1 MAVSYPVTPPT
12 NPGFEELDFRLATK
26 AGSAESEFTNQEQ
39 VTLWPGQKWI
49 VKGLLP
55 LMETREK
62 SDPWKSFLS
71 KVDGIAGTFYL
82 MPETPARTPRG
93 TATAATVSGA
103 AQLGNTI
110 ALAGSGTLV
119 EGQFIQLGSGA
130 TSRLHIIV
138 TGGSL
143 PYTADIR
150 PPLRE
155 SPGNG
160 SAVVLTNPKG
170 VFRMTGNVVGWSVDR
185 ARMIRFEFEAR
196 EAF

>member
-1 MAVSYPVTPPT
+1 MAISEPVSPPT
-12 NPGFEELDFRLATK
+12 NPGFRELDFELVTI
-26 AGSAESEFTNQEQ
+26 AGMTRSEFTGQQQ
-39 VTLWPGQKWI
+39 VTLWPGQWWAI
-49 VKGLLP
+49 EFSLP
-55 LMETREK
+55 AMETRAK
-62 SDPWKSFLS
+62 ADPWKSFLA
-71 KVDGIAGTFYL
+71 KVDGIAKTFL
-82 MPETPARTPRG
+82 AGPETGAKTPTG

-119 EGQFIQLGSGA
+119 EGQYIQLGSGA
-130 TSRLHIIV
+130 TSRLHMVV
-138 TGGSL
+138 TGGTL

-170 VFRMTGNVVGWSVDR
+170 VFRMAQNSVGWNVDNN
-185 ARMIRFEFEAR
+185 RMIGIRFKAVEAI
-196 EAF
+196 